1 MENLYKNRIYRI
13 SYFIKILNSRKEIKK
28 RDAMVKFSIGEKTF
42 QRNMLIVTDIMR
54 ELYGKI
60 VIWDR
65 KKKHIVF
72 TKVFTYVNM
81 FLQQEGEKSW
91 H

>member
-1 MENLYKNRIYRI
+1 MDNVYKNRIYRI
-13 SYFIKILNSRKEIKK
+13 AYFIKVLNSRKEIKK

-65 KKKHIVF
+65 KKQAYRV
-72 TKVFTYVNM
+72 Y
-81 FLQQEGEKSW
+81 KSV
-91 H
+91 HVC